1 MLRTKPLCYELN
13 LQVTQVLGGLI
24 EDGMPDGYLSAS
36 HVQQC
41 VNDVGAVAVA
51 AIEGALWH

>member
-1 MLRTKPLCYELN
+1 M

-24 EDGMPDGYLSAS
+24 EDAMADGYLSAA

-51 AIEGALWH
+51 AIEGAV